1 MVYLPP
7 EITKT
12 ETSLFFW
19 VDLLNWKSFTEI
31 GEMNYGTTALC
42 SRGHPLKDIPIRQ
55 IGLEWNFENGAK
67 IHPMKLITYQTKYKN
82 NWKTRSKMKKG
93 KLIPF

>member
-31 GEMNYGTTALC
+31 GEMTYGTIALC

-55 IGLEWNFENGAK
+55 IGLEWNFKTNRIPNK
-67 IHPMKLITYQTKYKN
+67 IQQQLKN
-82 NWKTRSKMKKG
+82 KKQNE
-93 KLIPF
+93 KKVN